1 MNIGFIGLGEM
12 GGRMAVHIARA
23 GYKLTVYN
31 RTTSK
36 AKRFAKKYNC
46 TYVKS
51 IAEACKNSDVVMT
64 CLRNDQVVETV
75 MKEIFKHTKPGSII
89 IDNSTTN
96 YELAESLYQRAKKQK
111 IDFLD
116 APVTGAEKGA
126 ERGDLATSV
135 GGNKTVFD
143 RVKNIIN
150 TFSNSVTHMGPAG
163 HGQLTKITNL
173 MISFNIKQGLIEG
186 IRFANAFGI
195 DRKKLLKVLL
205 NGSSN
210 SFQATKH
217 ADNILKNRLEERII
231 TPLTRK
237 DARIALKNIKKKKL
251 RLHCTELFAKIIN
264 K

>member
-1 MNIGFIGLGEM
+1 MRVSYIGLGEM
-12 GGRMAVHIARA
+12 GGRMAVHIAQA

-31 RTTSK
+31 RTLSK
-36 AKRFAKKYNC
+36 AHKFAKKYKC
-46 TYVKS
+46 TYAKS
-51 IAEACKNSDVVMT
+51 IEEACKNSNIIMT
-64 CLRNDQVVETV
+64 CLRNDQVVEIV
-75 MKEIFKHTKPGSII
+75 YKEIFKHTKPGSII
-89 IDNSTTN
+89 VDNSTTN
-96 YELAESLYQRAKKQK
+96 YELAEKLHKQAKKQK
-111 IDFLD
+111 IEFLD
-116 APVTGAEKGA
+116 APVIGAEKGA
-126 ERGDLATSV
+126 ETGDLATSV
-135 GGNKTVFD
+135 GGSKTAFNQVRD
-143 RVKNIIN
+143 IIK

-217 ADNILKNRLEERII
+217 ADNILKNRLEEKII

-237 DARIALKNIKKKKL
+237 DVRIALKNIKKKKL

>member
-12 GGRMAVHIARA
+12 GTNIAA
-23 GYKLTVYN
+23 NLVKSNFKISVYN
-31 RTTSK
+31 RTLDK
-36 AKRFAKKYNC
+36 AKKFAKKFKCNYENN
-46 TYVKS
+46 
-51 IAEACKNSDVVMT
+51 IEALCKNKKIIVLCLSTDTVVKKIT
-64 CLRNDQVVETV
+64 D
-75 MKEIFKHTKPGSII
+75 KIFKCISPNTII
-89 IDNSTTN
+89 IDHSTIDFNVSRKIFYKAKKNKTG
-96 YELAESLYQRAKKQK
+96 YIDAPITGGPIRAKQGRLG
-111 IDFLD
+111 IM
-116 APVTGAEKGA
+116 
-126 ERGDLATSV
+126 V
-135 GGNKTVFD
+135 GGNYLDFK
-143 RVKNIIN
+143 KIKKILQ
-150 TFSNSVTHMGPAG
+150 SYSEICEYMGPSG
-163 HGQLTKITNL
+163 QGQLTKITNL